1 VGAQGA
7 VLTANME
14 RMISLAEIVKAEAP
28 RGKSSYPRRKKF
40 SQWDLQLLV
49 IPSVIFVLIFSY
61 LPMYGIAMSFQEFRL
76 GDFPGMSQWVGL
88 KQFGALFRD
97 PNFLTV
103 LRNTVVI
110 SLLKMLVNFPLPIV
124 FAVFINELRQ
134 KTVKK
139 FMQTI
144 SYLPHFIS
152 WVVAARLMFDFFSAD
167 GGAVNQVL
175 MTLGM
180 INSPIAFFNR
190 GEYYWGLAV
199 GTDLWKELGWNS
211 IIFIASIAS
220 IDIEMYEAADI
231 DGATRLE
238 KIWYITIASIR
249 PTIVL
254 LLIFTVGGLLNAN
267 FDQSMML
274 TGQMGNAMLRGYA
287 DIIDTYVYRVGI
299 QQARFS
305 FAAAAGLFKAVIN
318 FALLLGANWLANKL
332 DESALL

>member
-1 VGAQGA
+1 
-7 VLTANME
+7 
-14 RMISLAEIVKAEAP
+14 
-28 RGKSSYPRRKKF
+28 
-40 SQWDLQLLV
+40 
-49 IPSVIFVLIFSY
+49 
-61 LPMYGIAMSFQEFRL
+61 MSFQEFRL